1 MVRPASRPPP
11 MNTSSPSAARRI
23 APTALATFVAD
34 AARRAGLPDAA
45 ATTLAAA
52 LVQADTMGVHTHG
65 TKLLV
70 GYLRK
75 LVAGGYRAAA
85 EPRVLREGPGWAV
98 VDGGQALGQ
107 IGSSFAMEIAIAKAR
122 TVGVA
127 TVALRDT
134 GHIGA
139 AGCYALQ
146 AARAGLVGIVA
157 GNDMPSVAAPGSRG
171 AVLGSNPLAWA
182 APVPGSEPLL
192 LDIATAA
199 VAGGK
204 VYAAVQR
211 GEPLPQGWLIGPDGL
226 PTTDGS
232 LYPGQASLAPMA
244 GHKGFGFGLLAEILS
259 GVLAGGTVTR
269 QVGSWMFDPAA
280 EPSRHNAGFIAI
292 DAATIAG
299 PEAYGQAIAHL
310 AAEIRAAAPAVGC
323 DRVRLPG
330 DLEWERR
337 GRALADGIDLPDDV
351 RVALHRAAETV
362 SAPLPDFL
370 RD

>member
-1 MVRPASRPPP
+1 MTVPATPPSRPRV
-11 MNTSSPSAARRI
+11 AADQ
-23 APTALATFVAD
+23 LAASVAD
-34 AARRAGLPDAA
+34 LARRAGLSDADAA
-45 ATTLAAA
+45 TLATA

-75 LVAGGYRAAA
+75 LVAGGYRATAR
-85 EPRVLREGPGWAV
+85 PRILREGPGWAV

-107 IGSSFAMEIAIAKAR
+107 IGGTFAMEVAIAKAR

-139 AGCYALQ
+139 AGCYALE

-157 GNDMPSVAAPGSRG
+157 GNDMPSVAAPGSRS

-182 APVPGSEPLL
+182 APVPGGAPIL

-211 GEPLPQGWLIGPDGL
+211 GEPLPQGWLIGSDGL

-232 LYPGQASLAPMA
+232 LYPAQAALAPMA
-244 GHKGFGFGLLAEILS
+244 GHKGFGFGLLAEVLS
-259 GVLAGGTVTR
+259 GVLAGGTVTG
-269 QVGSWMFDPAA
+269 QVGSWMFDPADQ
-280 EPSRHNAGFIAI
+280 PSRHNAGFIVI
-292 DAATIAG
+292 DAPAIAG
-299 PEAYGQAIAHL
+299 TEAYTAAITRL
-310 AAEIRAAAPAVGC
+310 VAEVRSAPPAVGC

-330 DLEWERR
+330 DLEWDRR
-337 GRALADGIDLPDDV
+337 GRALAEGIDLPDDV
-351 RVALHRAAETV
+351 RAALRRAAEAV
-362 SAPLPDFL
+362 AAPLPDFL

>member
-1 MVRPASRPPP
+1 MSTTPPP
-11 MNTSSPSAARRI
+11 ATRPVAPSA
-23 APTALATFVAD
+23 LVDFVAD
-34 AARRAGLPDAA
+34 AAGRAGLSTDD

-75 LVAGGYRAAA
+75 LVAGGYRATAR
-85 EPRVLREGPGWAV
+85 PRVLREGAGWAV
-98 VDGGQALGQ
+98 VDGAQALGQ
-107 IGSSFAMEIAIAKAR
+107 IGGSFAMEIAIAKAR

-127 TVALRDT
+127 TVGLRDT

-146 AARAGLVGIVA
+146 AARAGLIGLVA

-182 APVPGSEPLL
+182 APLPDGEPIL

-232 LYPGQASLAPMA
+232 LYPAQAALAPMA

-259 GVLAGGTVTR
+259 GVLSGGTVTR
-269 QVGSWMFDPAA
+269 QVGSWMFDPAQ

-299 PEAYGQAIAHL
+299 PDAYAAAITRL
-310 AAEIRAAAPAVGC
+310 AAEIRAAPPAVGC

-337 GRALADGIDLPDDV
+337 GRALVDGIDLPEDV
-351 RVALHRAAETV
+351 RAALRRAVEAV